1 MEAGRVEA
9 EDEGWPGVAFLMAAA
24 KTAAERKQ
32 DERER
37 MRARGFVLRQ
47 VWVHPKDWE
56 RVKAYLARVN
66 NAREK

>member
-1 MEAGRVEA
+1 
-9 EDEGWPGVAFLMAAA
+9 MAAA

-56 RVKAYLARVN
+56 RVQKYLARVTK
-66 NAREK
+66 RR

>member
-1 MEAGRVEA
+1 
-9 EDEGWPGVAFLMAAA
+9 MAAA

-47 VWVHPKDWE
+47 VWVHPEDWE
-56 RVKAYLARVN
+56 RVQKYIARVKKR
-66 NAREK
+66 REA